1 MLLERRLVFML
12 QAEKTDRTHREL
24 CKAAVCL
31 FTEKGFAHTSIAD
44 IVSLAGYST
53 GAFYRHF
60 KAKSAILQELWSA
73 FSEDFISDSIAG
85 ARQKAS
91 LREAMDYLVLRSR
104 EYYSHPMT
112 ICYLQA
118 GGMQDTP
125 SGQRRIPVGAK
136 DFTGMLFDLLYQAY
150 PQAEVARLR
159 TFASALHAVINAFSA
174 GELLEQDFYFDEN
187 VTREIL
193 LMLAEQAGL

>member
-1 MLLERRLVFML
+1 ML
-12 QAEKTDRTHREL
+12 QAEKTDRTHQEL
-24 CKAAVCL
+24 CNAAFTL
-31 FTEKGFAHTSIAD
+31 FTERGFDRTGIAD

-60 KAKSAILQELWSA
+60 KTKSDILQELWTT
-73 FSEDFISDSIAG
+73 FSEEFITCSIAG
-85 ARQKAS
+85 ARQENS
-91 LREAMDYLVLRSR
+91 LRDAIDYLVLRSR

-112 ICYLQA
+112 ICYLRS
-118 GGMQDTP
+118 GGIQDAQ

-150 PQAEVARLR
+150 PQADEARLR
-159 TFASALHAVINAFSA
+159 TFASAMHAVINAFSA
-174 GELLEQDFYFDEN
+174 VELLEQDFYFDEN

-193 LMLAEQAGL
+193 LMLAEQAGLQKK